1 VSRLY
6 DRERAEASLPMLRD
20 MLPRIR
26 ESRRALIDASER
38 ITEAVAADG
47 GGVSGGDW
55 FAAQERLRADLTAL
69 ADEGILLRDPETG
82 LVDFPAE
89 RGSSARRPWRSSTAS
104 ARGTRIGSRGERGLA
119 SGGRG
124 ARRLGR

>member
-1 VSRLY
+1 VSGELY
-6 DRERAEASLPMLRD
+6 DRERAEETLPMLRD

-26 ESRRALIDASER
+26 EARRALIDASER

-47 GGVSGGDW
+47 GGVSGADW

-69 ADEGILLRDPETG
+69 ADAGILLRDPETG

-89 RGSSARRPWRSSTAS
+89 RDGERVYLCWRVGEDAVANWHPLDTGFSSRRP
-104 ARGTRIGSRGERGLA
+104 L
-119 SGGRG
+119 
-124 ARRLGR
+124 

>member
-1 VSRLY
+1 MTGGLY
-6 DRERAEASLPMLRD
+6 DRERAEAALPMLRD

-89 RGSSARRPWRSSTAS
+89 RD
-104 ARGTRIGSRGERGLA
+104 GERVFLCWK
-119 SGGRG
+119 
-124 ARRLGR
+124 LGEETVAFFHGERAGYANRKPW

>member
-1 VSRLY
+1 VSGELY
-6 DRERAEASLPMLRD
+6 DRERAEAALPMLRD

-26 ESRRALIDASER
+26 EARRALIDASER

-55 FAAQERLRADLTAL
+55 FAAQERLRIDLTAL
-69 ADEGILLRDPETG
+69 ADAGILLRDPETG

-89 RGSSARRPWRSSTAS
+89 RD
-104 ARGTRIGSRGERGLA
+104 GERVFLCWQ
-119 SGGRG
+119 
-124 ARRLGR
+124 LGEETVAFFHGEHAGYTSRKPW

>member
-1 VSRLY
+1 VSGGLY
-6 DRERAEASLPMLRD
+6 DRERAEAALPMLRD

-89 RGSSARRPWRSSTAS
+89 RD
-104 ARGTRIGSRGERGLA
+104 GERVFLCWK
-119 SGGRG
+119 
-124 ARRLGR
+124 LGEETVAFFHGEHAGYSNRKPW